1 VTVTATGT
9 ETEEARLVRARRR
22 SVAQTAGAIG
32 VVLLLVGALMFV
44 LTSRQESRALDGE
57 LTQVLAMAEDVD
69 DPPPGQFLARQP
81 AAGAPVEVT
90 GSAPPELIRVLD
102 AALRRPPGRS
112 DGSAGDDRPV
122 RVLVARRPDGS
133 RWAVA
138 ADLRPLR
145 RQRDQLALALLAA
158 ELAGLA
164 GALVAAA
171 LLARRAVAPLAT
183 ALALQRRFV
192 ADASHELRTPLTVL
206 HTRAQLLARRGRTQP
221 AERLTDQLDQL
232 VADTRA
238 LGEVVEDLLVSAA
251 AEHQPLPDT
260 VVDLAEVARE
270 VAASMAAYAQ
280 ERGVELGVEA
290 AGPAPVR
297 GARTTLRR
305 ALTALVDNAVGH
317 VAPGGRVRV
326 TVRVRDGRVL
336 AAVADDG
343 VGLDPAEADRL
354 FDRFAHGTAGVG
366 RRFGLGLAL
375 VQHVARAHRGTVEVA
390 GAPGQGATFTLVLPA
405 G

>member
-1 VTVTATGT
+1 MD
-9 ETEEARLVRARRR
+9 EARLDRARRI
-22 SVAQTAGAIG
+22 SVAQTAGVIG
-32 VVLLLVGALMFV
+32 IVLLLVGALMFV
-44 LTSRQESRALDGE
+44 LTSRQESRALDAG
-57 LTQVLAMAEDVD
+57 LTEVLAAAEDVD
-69 DPPPGQFLARQP
+69 DPPPGQFLARQRP
-81 AAGAPVEVT
+81 GAAAVEVT
-90 GSAPPELIRVLD
+90 RSASPELVRILD
-102 AALRRPPGRS
+102 GAVGRPPGRYET
-112 DGSAGDDRPV
+112 DAADDQRV
-122 RVLVARRPDGS
+122 RVLVARRADGS

-138 ADLRPLR
+138 ADLAPLR
-145 RQRDQLALALLAA
+145 RRQGQLAVALLVA

-183 ALALQRRFV
+183 ALTLQRRFV

-206 HTRAQLLARRGRTQP
+206 HTRAQLLARRARSQP
-221 AERLTDQLDQL
+221 ADRLTDQLDQL

-251 AEHQPLPDT
+251 AEDQPLPDT
-260 VVDLAEVARE
+260 EVDLAEVARE
-270 VAASMAAYAQ
+270 VVASMSAYAR
-280 ERGVELGVEA
+280 ERRVELRVEA

-297 GARTTLRR
+297 GARTALRR

-317 VAPGGRVRV
+317 ATDGGHV
-326 TVRVRDGRVL
+326 TVTVTRRDGRVA

-354 FDRFAHGTAGVG
+354 FERFAHGTAGAG

-390 GAPGQGATFTLVLPA
+390 GAPGRGATFTMLLPA
-405 G
+405 A